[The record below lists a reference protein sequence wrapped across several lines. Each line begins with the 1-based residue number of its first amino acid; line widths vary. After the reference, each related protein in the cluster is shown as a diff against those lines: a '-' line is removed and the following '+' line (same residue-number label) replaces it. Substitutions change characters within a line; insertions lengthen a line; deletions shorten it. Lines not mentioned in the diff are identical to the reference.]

1 MATKVPMSTKVPMAT
16 KVPMSTKVLL
26 ATKIPMATK
35 RTNCTKF
42 NPRGLASYVIW
53 ACLVLNG
60 ITSYVDS
67 AYKKKILGNP
77 RIFFKE
83 YAKLGLAIFVGQV
96 ISFDIYFSCKKADAV
111 KYCS

>member
-16 KVPMSTKVLL
+16 KVPMSTKVL
-26 ATKIPMATK
+26 MATK

-60 ITSYVDS
+60 ITSQIPLTKRKYWVTLD
-67 AYKKKILGNP
+67 
-77 RIFFKE
+77 FFKE

-96 ISFDIYFSCKKADAV
+96 TSFDIYFSCKKADAV